1 MWGKRFYLSITSLF
15 LIFIFQNCSG
25 RPLQSQLAGQYLQL
39 PETHFMGLNTFTK
52 VTTSNTFS
60 CGLNE
65 AQQLKCWGFIG
76 QFTQILS
83 DPQKGYYFSETTQP
97 SSESLNSLI
106 PKILS
111 QNIIDISAEMFSLCY
126 LEQNKTVHCVG
137 AKNPDLTL
145 TSVAAITSG
154 NDHTCALLEN
164 TQVVCWGAN
173 NRGQLGNNSIIGGL
187 NPVSVLTSEGVPLS
201 GVVKVKAGGTTTCAL
216 LNTQEVYC
224 WGGGAIQ
231 MFGMSVP
238 GSIVSSLLAVKLS
251 LSSDRWIDLDL
262 GYDHLCLLSD
272 RRMLKCVGNDN
283 YRQAAS
289 CSVNTAV
296 SIFKT
301 SQFGTYYVTEA
312 EPQRIYK
319 CQDGLS
325 STDFIEPVLNLS
337 VSDYHDCLISQSKK
351 IYCKGK
357 NEIGSIGDG
366 TKDPSPNYK
375 EPRF

>member
-1 MWGKRFYLSITSLF
+1 MRGKWLVLGVPSLL
-15 LIFIFQNCSG
+15 LILNFQNCSVH
-25 RPLQSQLAGQYLQL
+25 PFTSQISKQELLLPSEQL
-39 PETHFMGLNTFTK
+39 MGVNNFTK
-52 VTTSNTFS
+52 VVTSNTFS

-76 QFTQILS
+76 QFNQILS
-83 DPQKGYYFSETTQP
+83 DSQKGYYFSDVTQP
-97 SSESLNSLI
+97 SYANLNSLT
-106 PKILS
+106 PQILS
-111 QNIIDISAEMFSLCY
+111 HNIVDITAEFFSLCY
-126 LEQNKTVHCVG
+126 LDQNKTVHCIG
-137 AKNPDLTL
+137 AKNPDLKL
-145 TSVAAITSG
+145 NSVTAITSG

-173 NRGQLGNNSIIGGL
+173 NRGQLGNNSVTGGL
-187 NPVSVLTSEGVPLS
+187 NPVSVLTAQGVPLS

-216 LNTQEVYC
+216 LNTKEVYC
-224 WGGGAIQ
+224 WGGGPIQ

-238 GSIVSSLLAVKLS
+238 GSIVSSLFAVRLS
-251 LSSDRWIDLDL
+251 VSSDRWIDLDL

-272 RRMLKCVGNDN
+272 SRILKCVGNDN

-301 SQFGTYYVTEA
+301 SQFGTYYVTET

-319 CQDGLS
+319 CQDGL
-325 STDFIEPVLNLS
+325 TFIDFTEAILKLS

-357 NEIGSIGDG
+357 NEIGLIGDG